1 MPTLTPLKT
10 HFKFGVLLLVLLLL
24 TACELDL
31 VDSGNDPALL
41 PDGDL
46 AQVVQIIDGDTI
58 DVRLLKDGGIYRVR
72 YIGINTP
79 ERADVCFAESTAAN
93 EQLVDGQTVLLV
105 KDVSEVDRFDR
116 LLRYVYVGDTFVNAQ
131 LVADG
136 WAEAVRYPPDTA
148 HNDFFDGLQAG
159 AQNLSLGCWPTGV
172 FD

>member
-1 MPTLTPLKT
+1 MLATPTFKT
-10 HFKFGVLLLVLLLL
+10 HLKLGTLVLVLLLL

-31 VDSGNDPALL
+31 VDSGNDTALL

-46 AQVVQIIDGDTI
+46 AQVVQVIDGDTI
-58 DVRLLKDGGIYRVR
+58 DVRLLTDGLIYRVR

-79 ERADVCFAESTAAN
+79 ERADVCFAEATAAN
-93 EQLVDGQTVLLV
+93 ELLVDGQTVLLV
-105 KDVSEVDRFDR
+105 KDVSEVDRFER
-116 LLRYVYVGDTFVNAQ
+116 LLRYVYVGNTFVNAQ

-136 WAEAVRYPPDTA
+136 WAESVHYPPDTT

-159 AQNLSLGCWPTGV
+159 ARNLGLGCWPTGV